1 MTLKE
6 NEINEYGKVK
16 TSPAFE
22 RHKLEVI
29 FRESPAAM
37 ALWRGPNM
45 VFEMVNPIYQALFP
59 GRELLGKPFLEAI
72 PEFIDQPFLD
82 IFKKVLE
89 TGESFIG
96 HEVLAHHRRSQSG
109 PLEDRYYDFTYVRI
123 VDLNGKPYG
132 VYDHAIDVTD
142 RVLARRALEESKNQ
156 LQTAIERLKQEREL
170 REHFVS
176 TLSHDL
182 RTPLTAARMNA
193 QLLTGVKMDADTI
206 LKVSGR
212 IVENIERADQM
223 ISDLLDANRI
233 NAGETLPIEIDVCDL
248 NQIASDTIADMSA
261 IYGNRF
267 VLLSKSS
274 IKGYWSRSGI
284 RRVLENLCN
293 NAIKYGAVQRP
304 ITIRL
309 FQGTEKVTLE
319 VHNEGSLISPE
330 NQAKIFDPFTRAGSA
345 QASGQK
351 GWGLGLTLVKGIA
364 AAHGGSAGVESSQE
378 KGTIFRVE
386 LPLDAR
392 KLFI

>member
-1 MTLKE
+1 
-6 NEINEYGKVK
+6 
-16 TSPAFE
+16 
-22 RHKLEVI
+22 
-29 FRESPAAM
+29 
-37 ALWRGPNM
+37 
-45 VFEMVNPIYQALFP
+45 
-59 GRELLGKPFLEAI
+59 
-72 PEFIDQPFLD
+72 
-82 IFKKVLE
+82 
-89 TGESFIG
+89 
-96 HEVLAHHRRSQSG
+96 
-109 PLEDRYYDFTYVRI
+109 
-123 VDLNGKPYG
+123 
-132 VYDHAIDVTD
+132 
-142 RVLARRALEESKNQ
+142 
-156 LQTAIERLKQEREL
+156 
-170 REHFVS
+170 
-176 TLSHDL
+176 
-182 RTPLTAARMNA
+182 MNA